1 MVGYILCKRLLK
13 KSDLET
19 MCVLGKNKYF
29 KENLS
34 CMLLKMIKFIGYEPI
49 YLKNPPSSLQ
59 DEAEISSVVYR

>member
-1 MVGYILCKRLLK
+1 
-13 KSDLET
+13 
-19 MCVLGKNKYF
+19 MCLLGKNKYF

-59 DEAEISSVVYR
+59 DEAEISSVVYRWLMLVNHTFTKQDL